1 MALRKKILLFVVCV
15 WSYVLVAGQHLEVKT
30 GPLAMGDDIVAIVSN
45 LSNTNVQ
52 ENLVGIQ
59 VNEGCVIG
67 TK

>member
-1 MALRKKILLFVVCV
+1 M
-15 WSYVLVAGQHLEVKT
+15 AGQHLEVKT

-52 ENLVGIQ
+52 ENLVGIL

-67 TK
+67 IK